1 MAILCLT
8 HLVAGGEKMSY
19 REGAEMIAKGL
30 GKIVE
35 KLLLDLMDR
44 KRGTITGFI
53 KELDILVC
61 KEILKEVKYYLD
73 KGEIEK
79 AKKIVNEIVG

>member
-1 MAILCLT
+1 
-8 HLVAGGEKMSY
+8 MSY

-30 GKIVE
+30 SKIVE

-73 KGEIEK
+73 KGEIKK
-79 AKKIVNEIVG
+79 AKKIIEEVIGG